1 MSGFARVSHLL
12 KAAVIIPAALVL
24 YGVPVMAQR
33 EAETLSASFRKAVN
47 KVSAS
52 VVSIRPVGV
61 PGPILPPAIL
71 GGRFGPRPLGGVT
84 ALRPVVPMRP
94 AVGCGVVV
102 DASKGL
108 ILTSERVMEGASAR
122 S

>member
-1 MSGFARVSHLL
+1 MSGFAQISHLFR
-12 KAAVIIPAALVL
+12 ATVIIPAALAL
-24 YGVPVMAQR
+24 YSVPVMAQR
-33 EAETLSASFRKAVN
+33 QAESLSASFRKAVDQ
-47 KVSAS
+47 VSAS

-84 ALRPVVPMRP
+84 ALRPVVPVRP
-94 AVGCGVVV
+94 AGGCGVVV

-108 ILTSERVMEGASAR
+108 ILTSERVMEGAAAR